1 MSQTTTLPAP
11 IGILDE
17 HPDWSRRLF
26 AELEHRHLPFER
38 IDHSRHGFDPRDRT
52 RTYSVVVNRTSP
64 SSHMRDHGEVLF
76 YAEALLDHYEALG
89 IPVIN
94 PVAAYRFEK
103 SKALQAGLL
112 ERLGVN
118 YPRAVVVNHPSQ
130 VRKALDRVRFPLVV
144 KANVGGSGAGIVRFD
159 SREELEGRLD
169 SLDLGPDRTALVQ
182 EYIESEDGAIV
193 RVEVLDGRYLYAIR
207 IVRQAD
213 AGFNL
218 CPADICQ
225 PPASLAAAV
234 PARASGQT
242 PAATSAALD
251 VPTAAPSSPATP
263 DMAACPADA
272 GRPGLSV
279 TAFDAPAEAIDT
291 AVRIACA
298 ASIDVAGIEYMVSR
312 ADGRMYFYDVNATSN
327 FVANAPTVV
336 GFDPT
341 ARFADYI
348 VRVATSGAKRAT
360 R

>member
-1 MSQTTTLPAP
+1 MSHRLPAP

-26 AELEHRHLPFER
+26 AELEQRQLPFER
-38 IDHSRHGFDPRDRT
+38 IDHARHTFDPRDRA
-52 RTYSVVVNRTSP
+52 RPYSVVVNRTSP
-64 SSHMRDHGEVLF
+64 SSHTRGHADVLF
-76 YAEALLDHYEALG
+76 YAEALLDHYAGLR

-103 SKALQAGLL
+103 SKALQASLL

-130 VRKALDRVRFPLVV
+130 IRKALDRVRFPLVV

-159 SREELEGRLD
+159 SRDELDASLD
-169 SLDLGPDRTALVQ
+169 QIDLGPDRTALVQ

-193 RVEVLDGRYLYAIR
+193 RVEVLDDRYLYAIR

-225 PPASLAAAV
+225 TPPAMPGAHAPAAV
-234 PARASGQT
+234 A
-242 PAATSAALD
+242 PAATRVTPEL
-251 VPTAAPSSPATP
+251 SS
-263 DMAACPADA
+263 CPADA
-272 GRPGLSV
+272 GGRPGLSV
-279 TAFDAPAEAIDT
+279 TAFDAPVEAVET
-291 AVRIACA
+291 ALRIARA
-298 ASIDVAGIEYMVSR
+298 AHIDVGGIEYMVNRS
-312 ADGRMYFYDVNATSN
+312 DGRAYFYDVNATSN
-327 FVANAPTVV
+327 FVANAPAVV

-341 ARFADYI
+341 AVFADYI
-348 VRVATSGAKRAT
+348 ERRALAGV
-360 R
+360 